1 MLANDSLFSQKE
13 CPDLQNYLNST
24 PSSSTPSSSTPSRK
38 FARSLD
44 SFKGDMYDHE
54 KNAKLTD
61 VYKNGGYNLI
71 ST

>member
-13 CPDLQNYLNST
+13 CPDLQSYLN
-24 PSSSTPSSSTPSRK
+24 STPSSSTPSRK